1 MKVTYM
7 HVQNIFSMIS
17 SLEKNQM
24 TSRMTED
31 ETQDVFLF
39 LLPYPRM
46 SPPDTLTAK
55 DPDLTAE
62 IYFTSSWLPRTL
74 RIKRGLYRTCCMMC
88 GRAEARRVSCQ
99 LPLKN

>member
-7 HVQNIFSMIS
+7 HVQNIFSVIS

-46 SPPDTLTAK
+46 SPHFLLT
-55 DPDLTAE
+55 P
-62 IYFTSSWLPRTL
+62 
-74 RIKRGLYRTCCMMC
+74 
-88 GRAEARRVSCQ
+88 
-99 LPLKN
+99 